1 VLRRPFALI
10 FTSAVLGVLAAHP
23 VQASTMASFR
33 LTNTDAP
40 GASPVMSVL
49 ASIVPPGSVI
59 PPNPSTSP
67 LTILAG
73 SAGFA
78 LDDLKV
84 SLGEGT
90 TPSGNPFQA
99 LALDFGP
106 GGLAPGGRLYFSLN
120 LAATSDG
127 VVNLILPASVNNLA
141 ISSYEPPPGGTPIGN
156 GGDNNVPEPASLLLW
171 TGLAAFGLDRVRRYR
186 RSRMA

>member
-1 VLRRPFALI
+1 MLRRPFALI

-49 ASIVPPGSVI
+49 ASIVPPGSVV
-59 PPNPSTSP
+59 PPNPATSP

-73 SAGFA
+73 STGFV

-90 TPSGNPFQA
+90 TPPATRSRPWRWIS
-99 LALDFGP
+99 DP
-106 GGLAPGGRLYFSLN
+106 VDSP
-120 LAATSDG
+120 LAADS
-127 VVNLILPASVNNLA
+127 
-141 ISSYEPPPGGTPIGN
+141 IS
-156 GGDNNVPEPASLLLW
+156 
-171 TGLAAFGLDRVRRYR
+171 R
-186 RSRMA
+186 